1 MAPDLDVC
9 GGTERSQQSIADD
22 VHKHWEAVD
31 GLHVAKDGKPVAL
44 AFTRYFNGPIVFQLL
59 CDIFLA
65 CNFHCEILALKSV
78 DEVLNA

>member
-9 GGTERSQQSIADD
+9 SGTERSQQSIADD

-44 AFTRYFNGPIVFQLL
+44 QRARNQDENSWPGEFRPKIIHVTYAFCATQI
-59 CDIFLA
+59 
-65 CNFHCEILALKSV
+65 ES
-78 DEVLNA
+78 